1 MPVAPGRIIAGDNKI
16 GAGVPPFAVI
26 ELADDIIELVA
37 VELVLDELAIDDAM
51 LVIDEI
57 ELELDADDGLDDNVI
72 DDAALLLDMVVSYSI
87 GNNGFP
93 WSEFFCDSIQL

>member
-1 MPVAPGRIIAGDNKI
+1 M
-16 GAGVPPFAVI
+16 I